1 MDGNFTLCQ
10 NLALMNS
17 QKPTSASP
25 SHPPEVAS
33 RPQWAQ
39 PAAAFSPLY
48 RQIKELLLKSLDEG
62 EWKPGEAIPSELE
75 LAARFQVSQGTV
87 RKAIDELSA
96 ENVLLRRQGKG
107 TYVATHNEAEVR
119 YRFLRLAPDD
129 EESSGA
135 RARARSIILECRRQ
149 RASQEVAR
157 GLEGRPGDSVVFI
170 RRMLTFGGVPTVL
183 DDIWLPGALFKGLT
197 LERLQRNT
205 GPLYALFES
214 GFGVSMIRAD
224 EKLRAVAATAEVARL
239 LEVPEGSPLLQVD
252 RTSYT
257 YGNRPVEMRRGLY
270 RTDRHHYRTS
280 VN

>member
-1 MDGNFTLCQ
+1 MQTV
-10 NLALMNS
+10 
-17 QKPTSASP
+17 KPFNVRLLRSAHEP
-25 SHPPEVAS
+25 AT
-33 RPQWAQ
+33 RGTGTGGPQ
-39 PAAAFSPLY
+39 PAAFSPLY
-48 RQIKELLLKSLDEG
+48 RQIKDLLLQGLDKG

-87 RKAIDELSA
+87 RKAIDELAA

-107 TYVATHNEAEVR
+107 TFVATHNEARVR
-119 YRFLRLAPDD
+119 YRFLRLAPD
-129 EESSGA
+129 EEGA
-135 RARARSIILECRRQ
+135 AGADAVAKSQILECRRL

-157 GLEGRPGDSVVFI
+157 SLEGRPGDSVVFI
-170 RRMLTFGGVPTVL
+170 RRLLTFGDIPTVL
-183 DDIWLPGALFKGLT
+183 DDIWLPGGLFKGLT

-205 GPLYALFES
+205 GPLYALFEN

-224 EKLRAVAATAEVARL
+224 EKLRAIAAPDEAAQVLNVAPGT
-239 LEVPEGSPLLQVD
+239 PLMQVD

-257 YGNRPVEMRRGLY
+257 YGGRPVEMRRGLY

>member
-1 MDGNFTLCQ
+1 M
-10 NLALMNS
+10 
-17 QKPTSASP
+17 
-25 SHPPEVAS
+25 
-33 RPQWAQ
+33 
-39 PAAAFSPLY
+39 
-48 RQIKELLLKSLDEG
+48 KSLDQG

-107 TYVATHNEAEVR
+107 TYVATHNEAQVR

-129 EESSGA
+129 EQAEGSQA
-135 RARARSIILECRRQ
+135 RAQSSILECRRQ

-157 GLEGRPGDSVVFI
+157 GLDVRPGDSVVFI
-170 RRMLTFGGVPTVL
+170 RRLLTFGGVPTVL
-183 DDIWLPGALFKGLT
+183 DDIWLPGTLFKGLT

-205 GPLYALFES
+205 GPLYALFEN

-224 EKLRAVAATAEVARL
+224 EKLRAVAATPEVAEL
-239 LEVPEGSPLLQVD
+239 LDVAEGSPLLQVD

-270 RTDRHHYRTS
+270 RTDRQHYRTS